1 MDNQNAPTS
10 SSESIL
16 DRVISSKHHLEIQSF
31 NPEEVISELFRNLSS
46 KEEDILRRRHGL
58 HGKEHETLETV
69 GAAYKV
75 TRERIR
81 QIEHL
86 SIGKIRDILLTS
98 DALRPI
104 EHVVH
109 TTISGHGGAMSEQHL
124 LDELL
129 KYSSET
135 LIANRALLF
144 ILTHL
149 LSDKFVLVPETNVL
163 RTSWRLPITSVEGIE
178 EVIRELEQMISE
190 SRSPLLRED
199 IIRQFGETLYYEE
212 HAVKLTEDAIVSYL
226 GMSQAIDRNP
236 FDEYGLKAWGSIRPR
251 RMNDKIYLVLKKHG
265 KPMHFSEIT
274 DAINHIHFDDR
285 VAYPPTIHN
294 ELILNDRYVLVGRG
308 MYALKEW
315 GYKPG
320 VVADVIAEIL
330 VAEGPLTRDEITAK
344 VLEQRVVKKNT
355 ISLALTNKGRFQK
368 LDDGRYS
375 LRTQTS

>member
-1 MDNQNAPTS
+1 MDTQNAPLS
-10 SSESIL
+10 DSESIL

-31 NPEEVISELFRNLSS
+31 SPEEVISELFRNLSS
-46 KEEDILRRRHGL
+46 KEEDIVRRRHGL
-58 HGKEHETLETV
+58 HGKEHETLETI

-86 SIGKIRDILLTS
+86 SIGRIRNISATS
-98 DALRPI
+98 EALRPI

-109 TTISGHGGAMSEQHL
+109 GTLSVHGGAMSEEHL

-135 LIANRALLF
+135 TIAHRALLF
-144 ILTHL
+144 ILVYL
-149 LSDKFVLVPETNVL
+149 LSDKFVLIPETQTL
-163 RTSWRLPITSVEGIE
+163 RASWRVPVTSVEAIE
-178 EVIRELEQMISE
+178 ETICELESVVRE
-190 SRSPLLRED
+190 FRSPLVRDEILR
-199 IIRQFGETLYYEE
+199 RFYETPYYQE
-212 HAVKLTEDAIVSYL
+212 HEVKLTDDAIVSYL

-236 FDEYGLKAWGSIRPR
+236 FDEYGLRAWGSIHPR

-274 DAINHIHFDDR
+274 DAINHVRFDER

-320 VVADVIAEIL
+320 VVGDVISEIL
-330 VAEGPLTRDEITAK
+330 NAEGPLSRDQIVAK

-355 ISLALTNKGRFQK
+355 IALALTNKERFQK
-368 LDDGRYS
+368 MDDGRY
-375 LRTQTS
+375 TSIRQ